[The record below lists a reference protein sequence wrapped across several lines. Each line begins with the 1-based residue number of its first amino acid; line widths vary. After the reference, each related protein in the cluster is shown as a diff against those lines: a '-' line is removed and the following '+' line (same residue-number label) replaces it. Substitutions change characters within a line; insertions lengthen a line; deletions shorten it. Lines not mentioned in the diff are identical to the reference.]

1 MKSIAI
7 IASALLLG
15 CAAKEPKPSKPM
27 NLVEAIHAAL
37 DIKIDSK
44 EKNPIFYELPG
55 RWRSNGTEENC
66 ETLWTEVSISK
77 SRKTMTLSL
86 VEKIGEESPAIKESY
101 AFTILQANRSS
112 LQLQDHHSND
122 QQWKLS
128 KPNLWTFILQAADDS
143 TITSTVTRC
152 PKAGATFNV
161 GKPVHVEDVD
171 LSEALKNVNKKK

>member
-15 CAAKEPKPSKPM
+15 CATKEPKPPKPM

-37 DIKIDSK
+37 DIKIDPK

-77 SRKTMTLSL
+77 NRKTMTLSL
-86 VEKIGEESPAIKESY
+86 VEKIGEELPAIKESY
-101 AFTILQANRSS
+101 AFTILQANRGSMK
-112 LQLQDHHSND
+112 LQDQHSND
-122 QQWKLS
+122 QQWELS
-128 KPNLWTFILQAADDS
+128 KPNLWTFSLQTADDS
-143 TITSTVTRC
+143 TIASTVTRC
-152 PKAGATFNV
+152 PKPGATFNV
-161 GKPVHVEDVD
+161 GKPVHIEDVD
-171 LSEALKNVNKKK
+171 LSESLKKLDKNK